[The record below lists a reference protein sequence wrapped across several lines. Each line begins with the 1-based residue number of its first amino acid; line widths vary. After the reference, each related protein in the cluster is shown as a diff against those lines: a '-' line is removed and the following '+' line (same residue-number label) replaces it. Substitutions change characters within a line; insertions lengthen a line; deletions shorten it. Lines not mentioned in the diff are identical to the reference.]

1 MTDPSSSRRF
11 NEKEV
16 ALIIKHASELQE
28 ANPPADSSSG
38 MSLVELE
45 QIARETGLD
54 PALIRRAAA
63 DLDTRVTDREPSR
76 FLGAP
81 STLRLERTID
91 GEISP
96 EEYEAIVLEIQ
107 RAIGGMGSASTLGR
121 SLQWTSAGTGRRRP
135 SGRMVQ
141 VTVTP
146 KNGRTTIRIE
156 EPVGQVARALFA
168 VSMGAI
174 GMGMMPLV
182 SVGGGYLGTS
192 LAGPTAAVGAAIATG
207 AAFLGGTYLFARTVF
222 NRIVSSRGETLQT
235 LMSRLA
241 EHVSATAVR
250 PPTE

>member
-1 MTDPSSSRRF
+1 MTEPSSSRRY
-11 NEKEV
+11 NEKEF
-16 ALIIKHASELQE
+16 ALIFKKASELQASE
-28 ANPPADSSSG
+28 APVDSSAG
-38 MSLVELE
+38 MSLAELE

-63 DLDTRVTDREPSR
+63 DLDTRVTDRAPSR

-96 EEYEAIVLEIQ
+96 DEYEAIVLEIQ
-107 RAIGGMGSASTLGR
+107 RTVGGMGAASTLGR
-121 SLQWTSAGTGRRRP
+121 TLQWTSAGTGRRRL

-141 VTVTP
+141 VTLTP

-156 EPVGQVARALFA
+156 EPVSQVARALFA
-168 VSMGAI
+168 ASMGGI

-182 SVGGGYLGTS
+182 SVGGGYLGTAM
-192 LAGPTAAVGAAIATG
+192 AGPGAAAAAAVATG
-207 AAFLGGTYLFARTVF
+207 AAFLGATYLFARTVF
-222 NRIVSSRGETLQT
+222 NKIVSSRGETLQT

-241 EHVSATAVR
+241 EHVAATATK
-250 PPTE
+250 PPKE

>member
-1 MTDPSSSRRF
+1 MTEPSSSRRY

-16 ALIIKHASELQE
+16 ALIIKQASELQE
-28 ANPPADSSSG
+28 SSPGDSSAG

-63 DLDTRVTDREPSR
+63 DIDTRVTDKTPSR

-96 EEYEAIVLEIQ
+96 DEYEPIVLEIQ
-107 RAIGGMGSASTLGR
+107 RIVGAMGAASTLGR
-121 SLQWTSAGTGRRRP
+121 SLQWTATSSGRRRI

-141 VTVTP
+141 VTITP

-156 EPVGQVARALFA
+156 EPVSQVATGLFLG
-168 VSMGAI
+168 SMGGI

-182 SVGGGYLGTS
+182 SVAGG
-192 LAGPTAAVGAAIATG
+192 AVGASVAGQPAAIAAAIATG
-207 AAFLGGTYLFARTVF
+207 AAFLGATYLAARTLF
-222 NRIVSSRGETLQT
+222 GRIVARRGETLQT

-241 EHVSATAVR
+241 EHVSATAIK
-250 PPTE
+250 PK

>member
-1 MTDPSSSRRF
+1 MTDPASSRRY

-16 ALIIKHASELQE
+16 ALIIKQASELQE
-28 ANPPADSSSG
+28 AEVPGESSAG

-63 DLDTRVTDREPSR
+63 DIDTRVTDRKPSR

-96 EEYEAIVLEIQ
+96 DEYETIVLEIQ
-107 RAIGGMGSASTLGR
+107 RAVGGMGSASTLGR
-121 SLQWTSAGTGRRRP
+121 TFQWTSAGTGRRRL

-146 KNGRTTIRIE
+146 RNGRTTIRIE
-156 EPVGQVARALFA
+156 EPVSQVARALFA
-168 VSMGAI
+168 ASMGGI
-174 GMGMMPLV
+174 GVGLMPLV
-182 SVGGGYLGTS
+182 GVGGGALGAN
-192 LAGPTAAVGAAIATG
+192 LVGPAAAGAAAIGVG
-207 AAFLGGTYLFARTVF
+207 AAFLGVTYMFARTVF
-222 NRIVSSRGETLQT
+222 TRIVSRRGETLQT

-241 EHVSATAVR
+241 EHVAATAVK

>member
-1 MTDPSSSRRF
+1 MTDPSASRRF

-16 ALIIKHASELQE
+16 ALIIKNASELQE
-28 ANPPADSSSG
+28 SNASSDSSTG

-63 DLDTRVTDREPSR
+63 DLDTRVTDRSPSR

-81 STLRLERTID
+81 TTLRLERTID

-96 EEYEAIVLEIQ
+96 DDYEPIVLEIQ
-107 RAIGGMGSASTLGR
+107 RAIGGIGAASTLGR
-121 SLQWTSAGTGRRRP
+121 TLQWTSAGGGMRRRV
-135 SGRMVQ
+135 GTRMVQ
-141 VTVTP
+141 VTITP

-156 EPVGQVARALFA
+156 EPVNHVARALFA
-168 VSMGAI
+168 VSMGGI

-182 SVGGGYLGTS
+182 GAAGGAIGASIG
-192 LAGPTAAVGAAIATG
+192 GPPVAIATAIG
-207 AAFLGGTYLFARTVF
+207 TGVAFLGAAYTFARTMF
-222 NRIVSSRGETLQT
+222 KAIVSRRGETLQA

-241 EHVSATAVR
+241 EHVAVTAAK
-250 PPTE
+250 P

>member
-1 MTDPSSSRRF
+1 MTDPSASRRY

-16 ALIIKHASELQE
+16 ALIIKQASELQE
-28 ANPPADSSSG
+28 ANPGDSTSG

-63 DLDTRVTDREPSR
+63 DLDTRVTDRTPSR

-81 STLRLERTID
+81 TTLRLERTID
-91 GEISP
+91 GEISSD
-96 EEYEAIVLEIQ
+96 EYEAIVLEIQ
-107 RAIGGMGSASTLGR
+107 RAVGGMGSASTLGR
-121 SLQWTSAGTGRRRP
+121 SLQWTSAGTGRRRL
-135 SGRMVQ
+135 SGRLVQ

-156 EPVGQVARALFA
+156 EPMGQVARALFA
-168 VSMGAI
+168 ASMGGI

-182 SVGGGYLGTS
+182 SVGGGYLGTT
-192 LAGPTAAVGAAIATG
+192 LAGPGGAAAAAIAVGAG
-207 AAFLGGTYLFARTVF
+207 FLGATYLFARTVF

-241 EHVSATAVR
+241 EHVSATATKQ
-250 PPTE
+250 PKE

>member
-1 MTDPSSSRRF
+1 MTEPSSSRRY

-16 ALIIKHASELQE
+16 ALIIQQASELQE
-28 ANPPADSSSG
+28 ADAPGESSAG
-38 MSLVELE
+38 MSLIELE

-63 DLDTRVTDREPSR
+63 DLDTRVTDRAPSR

-96 EEYEAIVLEIQ
+96 DEYEAIVLEIQ
-107 RAIGGMGSASTLGR
+107 RTVGGMGAASTLGR
-121 SLQWTSAGTGRRRP
+121 TLQWTSAGTGRRRL

-141 VTVTP
+141 VTLTP
-146 KNGRTTIRIE
+146 KNGRTSIRIE
-156 EPVGQVARALFA
+156 EPVSQVARALFA

-182 SVGGGYLGTS
+182 SVGGGYLGTA
-192 LAGPTAAVGAAIATG
+192 LAGPTAAVGAAVATG
-207 AAFLGGTYLFARTVF
+207 AAFLGTTYLFARTVF
-222 NRIVSSRGETLQT
+222 NKIVSSRGDTLQT

-241 EHVSATAVR
+241 EHVAATATK
-250 PPTE
+250 PPKE

>member
-1 MTDPSSSRRF
+1 MTDPSPSRRY

-16 ALIIKHASELQE
+16 ALIIKQASELQE
-28 ANPPADSSSG
+28 AEAPGDSSAG

-63 DLDTRVTDREPSR
+63 DIDTRVTDRTPSR

-96 EEYEAIVLEIQ
+96 DEYESLVLEIQ
-107 RAIGGMGSASTLGR
+107 RTIGGMGSASTLGR
-121 SLQWTSAGTGRRRP
+121 SLQWTSAGTGRRRL

-156 EPVGQVARALFA
+156 EPVSQVARAIFA
-168 VSMGAI
+168 ASMGGI

-182 SVGGGYLGTS
+182 SVGAGYVGTTI
-192 LAGPTAAVGAAIATG
+192 AGPAGAVGAAIAGG
-207 AAFLGGTYLFARTVF
+207 AAFLGATYLFARTVF

-241 EHVSATAVR
+241 EHVATNAVR
-250 PPTE
+250 PPKE